1 MTRILG
7 DDPQSKSKDTSQ
19 SMDATESIDV
29 SMWNHCDYT
38 SYNPA
43 KPERKTSTDI
53 IQALTYQVEMFTTS
67 T

>member
-29 SMWNHCDYT
+29 SMWNHCDCT
-38 SYNPA
+38 PVTTQRNLNV
-43 KPERKTSTDI
+43 KPQQTLYRHLPTK
-53 IQALTYQVEMFTTS
+53 
-67 T
+67 